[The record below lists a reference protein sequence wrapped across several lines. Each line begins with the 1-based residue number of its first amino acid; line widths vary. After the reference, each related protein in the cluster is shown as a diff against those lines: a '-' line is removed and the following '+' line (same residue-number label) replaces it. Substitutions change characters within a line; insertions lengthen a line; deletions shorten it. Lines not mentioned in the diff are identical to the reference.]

1 MSGHFAAPTG
11 SRQVATESPAYA
23 DFRPWNGAA
32 ERTTLGGARHH
43 ARCGP
48 GLTPGA
54 LRRRRAGSCSYTEEE
69 TPLDGYRTAAL
80 AVVVG
85 VDGSDIALRALR
97 WATDEAQRRGA
108 PLRIVHVTPYAERGV
123 ASERRAESILTSART
138 TAEQTWP
145 DAEIS
150 TACVAGH
157 AAPALAEAAADAQL
171 LVVAMGGGERYED
184 IRLHSTALS
193 LCTAA
198 KCPVAVVRGVAEVVP
213 DDGPVVLGVESV
225 DADAVAVT
233 VAFADAQRHGTG
245 LIVVHAVR
253 GTGLLRD
260 HLIGYDV
267 HSRRGAEAL
276 TAVTEELAPWRSRY
290 PEVPVEIRR
299 RRPARSGASAAGR
312 HDRPP
317 RRGRYPGAEPRH
329 ASRARV
335 GQPHR
340 RAERALPRGRG
351 APRHA
356 AGRVGPVR
364 RRTCAREAG
373 GPSPEPWALH
383 RHDRQQRW

>member
-1 MSGHFAAPTG
+1 M
-11 SRQVATESPAYA
+11 
-23 DFRPWNGAA
+23 
-32 ERTTLGGARHH
+32 
-43 ARCGP
+43 
-48 GLTPGA
+48 
-54 LRRRRAGSCSYTEEE
+54 
-69 TPLDGYRTAAL
+69 DGYRTAAL

-85 VDGSDIALRALR
+85 VDGSDIALRAVR
-97 WATDEAQRRGA
+97 WATEEAQRRGA

-123 ASERRAESILTSART
+123 ASERRAESIVTSART

-198 KCPVAVVRGVAEVVP
+198 KCPVAVVRGVAGVVP
-213 DDGPVVLGVESV
+213 DDGPVVLGVENV

-290 PEVPVEIRR
+290 PEVPVEIRVVDL
-299 RRPARSGASAAGR
+299 PAPGHLLQAAV
-312 HDRPP
+312 HRPP
-317 RRGRYPGAEPRH
+317 GRGRYPGAEPRH
-329 ASRARV
+329 ARRARV
-335 GQPHR
+335 GQSHR
-340 RAERALPRGRG
+340 RAQRALPRGRG

-364 RRTCAREAG
+364 RRSLRPRSRGRIPRSPGLCTGTTASSAG
-373 GPSPEPWALH
+373 
-383 RHDRQQRW
+383 DRRRGCRCRRRAGAGDRCQRGRPVR